1 MNGSEPFSKKENA
14 LHLAIEKE
22 NIEIIKSLLEHQKI
36 DINIKSIKYSVN
48 YTLSLL
54 VFGFLAANT
63 NQIQSLGLLGELSI
77 ALDKEVCIFVEGKEE
92 KTALHLAIDKG
103 NIEIIKLILSYSKLN
118 INDKAT
124 TESFIKCTL
133 SESEKLEIQEKIP
146 ILLECIFDYIN
157 RNPKNEKK
165 EHTAL
170 HIAVEK
176 EDIQI
181 IKALL
186 KNKNIDIEATDELG
200 NKPINLTN
208 NQEVKDLL
216 K

>member
-1 MNGSEPFSKKENA
+1 MFVFWQIR
-14 LHLAIEKE
+14 LF
-22 NIEIIKSLLEHQKI
+22 
-36 DINIKSIKYSVN
+36 KYLMLKFCQDSFHYPKLVN
-48 YTLSLL
+48 Y
-54 VFGFLAANT
+54 
-63 NQIQSLGLLGELSI
+63 
-77 ALDKEVCIFVEGKEE
+77 
-92 KTALHLAIDKG
+92 HL
-103 NIEIIKLILSYSKLN
+103 NP
-118 INDKAT
+118 
-124 TESFIKCTL
+124 
-133 SESEKLEIQEKIP
+133 P

-157 RNPKNEKK
+157 RNQKNEKK